1 MNLKQWSVLSV
12 LACTLL
18 GAGETSAADLSVDG
32 QIRSDGACSIA
43 LDNGGVVDL
52 GNLSRKDIPG
62 AWREWTS
69 MIVYMPWT
77 INCQHPSKVGVD
89 VIDNRA
95 ATLPPGTI
103 AMRFGLGNP
112 EIVGY
117 YFIHSIDSLA
127 DGWGVNS
134 IWRRQ
139 GDNNW
144 TDEYGVMAPGDT
156 MSWGVQGQTEPVAFK
171 TLKSRLKFQFEF
183 RGGIAF
189 TDELE
194 IDGSATLELRY
205 L

>member
-1 MNLKQWSVLSV
+1 MGLKQWCVLSV
-12 LACTLL
+12 LACALSS
-18 GAGETSAADLSVDG
+18 AGMTSAAELSVNG
-32 QIRSDGACSIA
+32 HIRSGGACGIA

-52 GNLSRKDIPG
+52 GNLSRKDIPET
-62 AWREWTS
+62 WLEWAS
-69 MIVYMPWT
+69 MYAYMPWT
-77 INCQHPSKVGVD
+77 INCQHPTKVGVD

-95 ATLPPGTI
+95 GTLPPGTI
-103 AMRFGLGNP
+103 ETRFGLGNP

-117 YFIHSIDSLA
+117 YFIHAPVSLV
-127 DGWGVNS
+127 DGRSVNS
-134 IWRRQ
+134 IWRRK

-144 TDEYGVMAPGDT
+144 KDEYGVMAPGDT

-171 TLKSRLKFQFEF
+171 TLKGKLKFQFAF

-189 TDELE
+189 TNELE